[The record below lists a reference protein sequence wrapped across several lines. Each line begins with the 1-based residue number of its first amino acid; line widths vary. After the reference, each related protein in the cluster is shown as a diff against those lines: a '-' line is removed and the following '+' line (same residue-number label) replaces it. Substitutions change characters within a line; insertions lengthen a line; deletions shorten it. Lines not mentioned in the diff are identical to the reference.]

1 MDKQKKYLDFVVD
14 DLIERTKK
22 MMTTLGNNIVYYPPW
37 RTHGFIFD
45 NELGPAHFVTFKKYL
60 IRYYGISG
68 EKNVKH
74 ILDKYGSTED
84 EATYCWYRY
93 FLVLRNIKDDMVREN
108 RLKNLNESISEK
120 RLMLVKAIVDDIV
133 NKTEIWEHPDPS
145 MDSMEIRVPDSF
157 IAWKWGD
164 SKSGYA
170 FTTRAQVWDF
180 FDLVKKYDY
189 PANFCTILKQM
200 FPINDEE
207 CMEIWTLYVE
217 EMRIRINQQLE
228 KGGWGIRV

>member
-1 MDKQKKYLDFVVD
+1 
-14 DLIERTKK
+14 
-22 MMTTLGNNIVYYPPW
+22 
-37 RTHGFIFD
+37 
-45 NELGPAHFVTFKKYL
+45 
-60 IRYYGISG
+60 
-68 EKNVKH
+68 
-74 ILDKYGSTED
+74 
-84 EATYCWYRY
+84 
-93 FLVLRNIKDDMVREN
+93 
-108 RLKNLNESISEK
+108 
-120 RLMLVKAIVDDIV
+120 MLVKAIVDDIV